1 MFKFHSINFAFSL
14 SPRPSSPT
22 TAIACGSGDN
32 EPGLKFT
39 NLSAARVSGL
49 RGKSLQLFCG
59 GQDARGEQLKYEWLF
74 NGSPIKDNDF
84 RFAHKANGTV
94 LEVRKLYLVMKN
106 ASKST
111 GRYNCLLS
119 NSNGSILSRNIFLIS
134 TTREYSCIFSLLFL
148 CHFR

>member
-1 MFKFHSINFAFSL
+1 MLFPFRSDP
-14 SPRPSSPT
+14 SP
-22 TAIACGSGDN
+22 TAIACGNGDN

-39 NLSAARVSGL
+39 NLSASRVSGL

-59 GQDARGEQLKYEWLF
+59 GQDTSNRSDSLQYDWLF

-84 RFAHKANGTV
+84 RFVRKANGSV
-94 LEVRKLYLVMKN
+94 LEVRKLYLVIKN

-119 NSNGSILSRNIFLIS
+119 NANGSILSRNIFLIS
-134 TTREYSCIFSLLFL
+134 TTREY
-148 CHFR
+148 